1 MNGKLL
7 QGTVIK
13 IAFTVA
19 LVSVLFI
26 VSQFEFPASFEKSSN
41 IMTILATG
49 VYAWL
54 IGSSPS
60 RIDEKINLYRVFI
73 LLTIPFYFGGQI
85 LILLGYSERLGMERY
100 SLIDGRISTA
110 ISVDAMQY
118 ILLALLFFHIGYLL
132 NEPNLYENMKRSINY
147 NEKVIRGIN
156 LVASVIL
163 VVTIG
168 PSIARLLYDLVLART
183 YGHLAALHIRS
194 EENYMGMWFIFSY
207 IQGWFLPACYM
218 KLIVGKN
225 RILINLL
232 LAIYCI
238 LYLMSG
244 SRFQILLILF
254 SVFII
259 EVYWNNRK
267 INSRAIIKNLLFVW
281 ILIIVL
287 RSVSYTRDLTGS
299 GLSFES
305 VMDVIGGG
313 VLYETLF
320 ETSTTFTSV
329 ANILKYCPEVL
340 PFNYGKSILGSLI
353 YVLPSYI
360 RPSIINE
367 IVLHISSVL
376 SPLYYGFK
384 GAGYGS
390 AFVTEAYYNFGY
402 YAYIALMI
410 FGFAVGALIKKIIHC
425 AKAKDAYMFILS
437 MYIMSEL
444 VWGIRADLYLVPRH
458 VVYYILIPLLIAR
471 LISVRAEN
479 EERNNKWMV

>member
-13 IAFTVA
+13 IAFTVV

-41 IMTILATG
+41 IMTVLAIG

-54 IGSSPS
+54 IGSAPS
-60 RIDEKINLYRVFI
+60 RIDGKINLYRIFI

-132 NEPNLYENMKRSINY
+132 NEPNLNETMKRSINY

-156 LVASVIL
+156 LVASVLL

-168 PSIARLLYDLVLART
+168 PSIARLLYDIVSART
-183 YGHLAALHIRS
+183 YGHLAAYTMRS
-194 EENYMGMWFIFSY
+194 EESYMGIWFVFTY

-225 RILINLL
+225 RVLINLL
-232 LAIYCI
+232 LVIYCI
-238 LYLMSG
+238 LYLFSG

-254 SVFII
+254 SVFMI
-259 EVYWNNRK
+259 ETYWYGRK
-267 INSRAIIKNLLFVW
+267 INSRTIIKNALFVW
-281 ILIIVL
+281 LLTIIL

-299 GLSFES
+299 GLSLEN
-305 VMDVIGGG
+305 VLNVIGGG

-353 YVLPSYI
+353 YILPSFL

-376 SPLYYGFK
+376 SPLYYGYT

-390 AFVTEAYYNFGY
+390 AFVTEAYYDFGY
-402 YAYIALMI
+402 FAYIVLII

-425 AKAKDAYMFILS
+425 AREKDAYMFIIS
-437 MYIMSEL
+437 SYIMSEL

-458 VVYYILIPLLIAR
+458 VVYYILIPLLIAKS
-471 LISVRAEN
+471 ISVRAEN
-479 EERNNKWMV
+479 EKRNNKWMV